1 MKEIVVACIEFVKNL
16 LKNRYDGHD
25 FQHTERVYRKAMYIA
40 KQEGANNF
48 ICALAALLHEV
59 DSIVNGELNDCPMA
73 RQFMVSQDLDPKII
87 EWVADI
93 INNISFRKKENIL
106 RTIEAKVVMDAD
118 MLDSIGAVGIARC
131 FADGAANNVVLYDG
145 NINNDN
151 VIKSIYNERL
161 TIINKM
167 NTDTG
172 KELAIRRHEFMEK
185 FLQEFYYE
193 WNI

>member
-167 NTDTG
+167 NTETG